1 MRKILDF
8 IDAISKWFAVA
19 AAVLMA
25 SIAVMIL
32 GEIAARSLFNY
43 SLSFAWEYSAFAMG
57 VSMFFGLA
65 YTLRTGGHI
74 RVSLLAASM
83 PPRAAHWVDVLC
95 TIFGLGIAA
104 FIASA
109 VAQLAWRSYLSG
121 SVSATISETPLFI
134 PQAAIAFGGLLLSIQ
149 LLARL
154 CRLFTGLPTED
165 MSEGFQVE

>member
-1 MRKILDF
+1 MILTLKIV
-8 IDAISKWFAVA
+8 DAISKGLGALA
-19 AAVLMA
+19 ALLMV

-32 GEIAARSLFNY
+32 SEVAARSLFNY
-43 SLSFAWEYSAFAMG
+43 SLSFAWEYSAYAMG

-74 RVSLLAASM
+74 RVSLLASSI
-83 PPRAAHWVDVLC
+83 PPRAAYWIDVLC
-95 TIFGLGIAA
+95 TIFALAIAA
-104 FIASA
+104 FITVA

-134 PQAAIAFGGLLLSIQ
+134 PQGAIAIGALFLAIQ
-149 LLARL
+149 LLVRL
-154 CRLFTGLPTED
+154 VRLFSGAPTED